1 MHWPFKVIEKLQTEA
16 FILNRIPT
24 RIHTRT
30 GAARGGEAIVSR
42 RLFWCSRKLASSI
55 HATIII
61 HGVSQLESCQD
72 APVS

>member
-30 GAARGGEAIVSR
+30 GAARGGKQLSVGD
-42 RLFWCSRKLASSI
+42 CSGAHAS
-55 HATIII
+55 
-61 HGVSQLESCQD
+61 
-72 APVS
+72 

>member
-30 GAARGGEAIVSR
+30 GAAGGGKQLSVGD
-42 RLFWCSRKLASSI
+42 CSGAHAS
-55 HATIII
+55 
-61 HGVSQLESCQD
+61 
-72 APVS
+72 